1 MGVDIGGF
9 GDSKESVTNY
19 MQKMP
24 HLSLGF
30 SNHAVMLFMLCYA
43 SYAW

>member
-19 MQKMP
+19 MENMP
-24 HLSLGF
+24 
-30 SNHAVMLFMLCYA
+30 HAVMLFM
-43 SYAW
+43 